1 MYPPA
6 RGRWRSAV
14 VQPFLW
20 LHNLSQLLSL
30 WLQVQCTEERKEE
43 GGGSVQTWCRV
54 FFSPLLPLKCDCPL
68 LRRNWVFQEQPS
80 LSKLALRATGH
91 MRTPLGS
98 FGPFLVCKSWGGAS
112 ELRIHISGSAWWG
125 GWRAQECSIKPL
137 LIYSSTQRQS
147 E

>member
-1 MYPPA
+1 MNKQCIHQ
-6 RGRWRSAV
+6 RGV
-14 VQPFLW
+14 GEGQQLCNHFCGCTTCHNCCLCDCKCNVQKK
-20 LHNLSQLLSL
+20 
-30 WLQVQCTEERKEE
+30 ERKKVEE
-43 GGGSVQTWCRV
+43 VSTWCRV

-91 MRTPLGS
+91 TRTPLGS

-125 GWRAQECSIKPL
+125 G
-137 LIYSSTQRQS
+137 
-147 E
+147 